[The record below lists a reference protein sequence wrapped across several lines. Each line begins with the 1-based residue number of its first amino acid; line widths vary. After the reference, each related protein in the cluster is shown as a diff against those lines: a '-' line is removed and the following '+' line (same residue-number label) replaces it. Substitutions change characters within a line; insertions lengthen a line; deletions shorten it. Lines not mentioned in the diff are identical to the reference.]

1 MHIFPPF
8 VFLCNILIS
17 SGHEPYILLFI
28 FSFLDI
34 IVHPQYACAHTLIVS
49 IWMPFLFLP
58 WKCISPPAGCSR
70 ASHVNFVS
78 IWATMLLDFTEVFKQ
93 TGQLAQFSPGTTYLL
108 TAVRDQLVVR
118 RCGTF
123 QIARTWDVD
132 TSPSST
138 NSLVAP
144 NNTRSGTS
152 RVLRS
157 SSTNQ
162 NEEATPDGWITHIGW
177 SSDSEYVLACCSKR
191 GVVNVYSMV
200 DPQWNARVEAGAEGL
215 ARAEWAPDGR
225 SIICFSEWGL
235 RVTVWSL
242 LDGTATYIQFPKHMD
257 RGYTFR
263 KDGRYFILAE
273 RHKSRDTIGVYDA
286 RDGYKVTRHFQ
297 SPTQS
302 LAAMSLSPNGRH
314 LAVWEGPLEYKLS
327 VLNLAGTVLRTFT
340 PDPDPGLGIRS
351 VAWHPSGAFLAVGG
365 WDDKVHILSSLSW
378 TVVTTFELNSRVP
391 LGVKVWKEP
400 SNWLTK
406 GAEGSFSEYDRGVGI
421 TALTITR
428 RDGAKGLPKTGAV
441 QIEWNLTG
449 TMFFVRYEST
459 STALHIY
466 NFPAPD
472 EPFKPSLKT
481 VLLHATP
488 ITRASWNPV
497 RAESLAMSC
506 SRPAVYMWT
515 SNNEWVNDNV
525 GEIEDEGAECIGV
538 PGQEMVIRDVRWAP
552 DGRGILLV
560 DANSYCCAFEVEDD
574 DQGS

>member
-1 MHIFPPF
+1 
-8 VFLCNILIS
+8 
-17 SGHEPYILLFI
+17 
-28 FSFLDI
+28 
-34 IVHPQYACAHTLIVS
+34 
-49 IWMPFLFLP
+49 
-58 WKCISPPAGCSR
+58 
-70 ASHVNFVS
+70 VNFVS

-225 SIICFSEWGL
+225 SIICFSEWGVSDLSISANPKSTHRPYQL

-257 RGYTFR
+257 RGKLKYRCVFLRRSLNSTGYTFR

-286 RDGYKVTRHFQ
+286 RDGYKVTRV
-297 SPTQS
+297 
-302 LAAMSLSPNGRH
+302 SLSNCLYTRILKGRFSTFN
-314 LAVWEGPLEYKLS
+314 LL
-327 VLNLAGTVLRTFT
+327 LN
-340 PDPDPGLGIRS
+340 
-351 VAWHPSGAFLAVGG
+351 H
-365 WDDKVHILSSLSW
+365 
-378 TVVTTFELNSRVP
+378 
-391 LGVKVWKEP
+391 
-400 SNWLTK
+400 
-406 GAEGSFSEYDRGVGI
+406 
-421 TALTITR
+421 
-428 RDGAKGLPKTGAV
+428 
-441 QIEWNLTG
+441 
-449 TMFFVRYEST
+449 
-459 STALHIY
+459 
-466 NFPAPD
+466 
-472 EPFKPSLKT
+472 
-481 VLLHATP
+481 
-488 ITRASWNPV
+488 
-497 RAESLAMSC
+497 
-506 SRPAVYMWT
+506 
-515 SNNEWVNDNV
+515 
-525 GEIEDEGAECIGV
+525 
-538 PGQEMVIRDVRWAP
+538 
-552 DGRGILLV
+552 
-560 DANSYCCAFEVEDD
+560 
-574 DQGS
+574 